1 MESALARHSIM
12 DNLCHTLVGAALGEA
27 GLKRRTRYGN
37 ATLMVTANLPDID
50 VLVFA
55 THVPAIGFRRGWTHG
70 ILAQILLPIIW
81 TAIVVIFDRWRRP
94 RARHGAPDDA
104 PLHVGWTLLLSY
116 IGVYSHVLL
125 DYMNNYGVRLLAP
138 ADWHWFYGD
147 TLFIADPWLW
157 VTLGAGVWLA
167 RRSRST
173 APARRALLVATVYVA
188 LMFMGARAAR
198 GIVIDAWQQQRGVT
212 PRALMVGPLPVTPFT
227 REVIVDAGDHYER
240 GRFSWFGPQVT
251 FTPGVVPKN
260 DAGRAIREARR
271 TPDVH
276 AFLSWARFPFW
287 TVAHEATGE
296 YVTVGD
302 MRFAG
307 GLARFTAAAK
317 VRP

>member
-1 MESALARHSIM
+1 M
-12 DNLCHTLVGAALGEA
+12 DNLCHTLVGAAFGEA

-55 THVPAIGFRRGWTHG
+55 THVPAISFRRGWTHG
-70 ILAQILLPIIW
+70 LLAQLLLPILW
-81 TAIVVIFDRWRRP
+81 TGVVVLFDRVRRS
-94 RARHGAPDDA
+94 RRGRSDDL
-104 PLHVGWTLLLSY
+104 PLHVGWTLLLGY

-125 DYMNNYGVRLLAP
+125 DYLNNYGLRVLAP
-138 ADWHWFYGD
+138 VDWRWFYGD

-157 VTLGAGVWLA
+157 ITLGAGVWLA
-167 RRSRST
+167 RRWRST
-173 APARRALLVATVYVA
+173 APARRSLVAATAYVV
-188 LMFMGARAAR
+188 LMFLGAGAAR
-198 GIVIDAWQQQRGVT
+198 TIVIRAWQQQRGLT

-260 DAGRAIREARR
+260 DGSRAVREARAN
-271 TPDVH
+271 PDVQ
-276 AFLSWARFPFW
+276 AFVSWARFPFW
-287 TVAHEATGE
+287 TVAHEATGD

-307 GLARFTAAAK
+307 GLANFTATAK
-317 VRP
+317 VPQAAGATFKQ